1 VTNPFIS
8 PGRTPVILDGV
19 NQDISGTGNPLLD
32 GVTRAWDLLI
42 QQIDE
47 ILGWVPPPPAP
58 GLRKPS
64 AMSDGDLRAALRA
77 VATGLIGTIDAARRA
92 GGPAPGDPRWR
103 FNLPA
108 AVETLV
114 PAMFAEA
121 SDAFSLAVT
130 GLDDQASAASL
141 GAVGHLAETLAR
153 ARWLL
158 EPSDAGQRRERGYAL
173 ADEAISRVM
182 ELSGRAWEAGHV
194 DHADLAGEIAD
205 RAGTM
210 AERLA
215 ELRAADGLDAVRVPK
230 RRKLLQAYLP
240 EGVELFALMSA
251 ADSRPV
257 ATASGLFYTEPGTG
271 DALRGFQ
278 RQHLTRAYWLA
289 QAVTLYA
296 DASTVCGT
304 VMGRPGWTESVAT
317 AAARF
322 RPLCE
327 EAGRR
332 YRQRLER
339 GLHPGL

>member
-1 VTNPFIS
+1 M
-8 PGRTPVILDGV
+8 

-42 QQIDE
+42 RQIDD
-47 ILGWVPPPPAP
+47 ILGWTPPSPP
-58 GLRKPS
+58 GLRRPS
-64 AMSDGDLRAALRA
+64 AMSDGELRAALRA
-77 VATGLIGTIDAARRA
+77 VAASLTGTNDPARRTGVA
-92 GGPAPGDPRWR
+92 APGDPRWR

-121 SDAFSLAVT
+121 SDAFGLACT

-141 GAVGHLAETLAR
+141 GAVGRLAETLAR

-173 ADEAISRVM
+173 ADEAISRVT
-182 ELSGRAWEAGHV
+182 ELSGRAWEADHG

-210 AERLA
+210 AARLA
-215 ELRAADGLDAVRVPK
+215 ELRVADGLRAVRVPK

-240 EGVELFALMSA
+240 DGAELFALMSA
-251 ADSRPV
+251 ADSRPA

-289 QAVTLYA
+289 QAITLYA
-296 DASTVCGT
+296 DVCAVCGT
-304 VMGRPGWTESVAT
+304 VMGRPDWEESIAT
-317 AAARF
+317 AAAGF

-327 EAGRR
+327 EADRR
-332 YRQRLER
+332 YRQRLRR